1 MTKQLPFTQ
10 ERIKRAVAGV
20 RSAGLEVTG
29 IEVRPDGTV
38 VVLTALENAKPTL
51 TIDSK
56 LRDARER
63 LK

>member
-20 RSAGLEVTG
+20 RSAGVEIAA
-29 IEVRPDGTV
+29 IEVRPDGTII
-38 VVLTALENAKPTL
+38 VLTILENGKPAL
-51 TIDSK
+51 TMEPR
-56 LRDARER
+56 LRDAREN